1 MSGYVSVYLFQ
12 ISSKPAGE
20 VQSTNAKGKVRRALC
35 GPSRLSENLA
45 GFIRRKNDKRT
56 SVKCSFYNYLRI
68 VQSYLKQKNNNRPS
82 VKGHTIFCARVR
94 LALGR
99 SGSNN

>member
-56 SVKCSFYNYLRI
+56 SVFFINYLRI
-68 VQSYLKQKNNNRPS
+68 IQSNLKQKNNNRPS